1 VPLKHPREKAK
12 VSDMKSVNFLV
23 VGVGG
28 QGTVLTG
35 DILAEVGMTAG
46 FDSKKSD
53 VLGLAVRS
61 GSVISHIRWGE
72 KVNAPMSM
80 KGTVDYLLAFEPL
93 EALRMTEY
101 LDPNST
107 AIVNEYRIPPAAVT
121 TGQVGYPEIETIKKA
136 LADAAQTVYY
146 IDATEKAKELG
157 NVKAVNILLLGALSS
172 LFEISPQLWEEV
184 ITKYVPDRFLD
195 LNLRAFQA
203 GRELIGRNSV

>member
-1 VPLKHPREKAK
+1 
-12 VSDMKSVNFLV
+12 MKNFNFLV

-28 QGTVLTG
+28 QGTVLSG
-35 DILAEVGMTAG
+35 DVLAEVGMTAG
-46 FDSKKSD
+46 YDSKKSD

-61 GSVISHIRWGE
+61 GSVISHIRWGQ

-80 KGTVDYLLAFEPL
+80 QGTVDYLLAFEPL
-93 EALRMTEY
+93 EAMRMAGYLR
-101 LDPNST
+101 PGAT

-121 TGQVGYPEIETIKKA
+121 TGQVKYPEMETIQQT

-146 IDATEKAKELG
+146 INATEKAQELG

-172 LFEISPQLWEEV
+172 LFEISPTLWEEV
-184 ITKYVPDRFLD
+184 ITKYVPDRFRD

-203 GRELIGRNSV
+203 GRELMGS